1 MLLASAVAVALARLI
16 TYHALSSANVK
27 LLKGHVIIFQLMR
40 LTVRM
45 MQPVILNTVEQGYLC
60 GYFFGGDLI
69 ILFSNRHGC
78 MLHLLRIYKQIKFF
92 NWNQPLSVF
101 D

>member
-45 MQPVILNTVEQGYLC
+45 MQPVILNTIEQGYLC
-60 GYFFGGDLI
+60 GYFFGGEWDLV
-69 ILFSNRHGC
+69 ILFLISMDSC
-78 MLHLLRIYKQIKFF
+78 CIFSEYI
-92 NWNQPLSVF
+92 NQ
-101 D
+101 